1 MERFLSALTA
11 ISIIAALVFAL
22 LAFGGVEP
30 WAYSVVAVLA
40 YTALA
45 AAVAMAIVTRRARA
59 LITPML
65 VPAALALL
73 LIGAQLIEW
82 PVGLLEAV
90 SPRTVEIHRDAAS
103 PAEAGQAASALS
115 PSLYPHATR
124 DALIRLSAYIALF
137 VATCAYVRSRKH
149 IAGLASAIIAIGFAI
164 SLFGIVQNI
173 SGTRK
178 LYWWREM
185 TYGGALF
192 GPFVSRNQF
201 ATYAGV
207 CLFVGLGLLVARGA
221 RAAGSVRRR
230 QKGLRR
236 ALRASDRMTRGRDG
250 VDWAAG
256 QGAWAT
262 AHKESEP
269 TPPKQ
274 LRLRRPDAPSLR
286 DTGMQPKTPRPTG
299 LRLGPASAASGR
311 LTVPD
316 PGTSSSPFL
325 ASIRPEAQRG
335 SRGILSEALSGHAHQ
350 SFLMVYALAVIG
362 AAAIWSLSRGGI
374 LSLLLSF
381 AGVLVALRATG
392 FVRSRLLYVGAVAIA
407 ILGWVTY
414 LGWEPV
420 LSRLSTLERVAR
432 DPLGNWRW
440 MMCSDAVRMGLKFPI
455 TGTGAGTFLSA
466 YPLFRTLPTHSV
478 TVSPHNE
485 YVHVF
490 AESGFTGLAVLL
502 LAMALL
508 YGRVIGGLA
517 RRKNSYM
524 LGFLTGG
531 IGALLMVS
539 FHSMVDFPMRSP
551 AIAATVAVT
560 AALLYR
566 AAAIKS
572 DGKAKSLAHA
582 KPPPA
587 EDRRSTALEPA
598 EALTG

>member
-1 MERFLSALTA
+1 MERSLSALTA
-11 ISIIAALVFAL
+11 VSIIAALVFAV

-65 VPAALALL
+65 LPAVLALL

-90 SPRTVEIHRDAAS
+90 SPRTVEIYQDAAS
-103 PAEAGQAASALS
+103 PAEAGQSASALS

-149 IAGLASAIIAIGFAI
+149 IASLASAIIAIGFAI

-201 ATYAGV
+201 ASYAGV

-236 ALRASDRMTRGRDG
+236 AL
-250 VDWAAG
+250 
-256 QGAWAT
+256 
-262 AHKESEP
+262 
-269 TPPKQ
+269 
-274 LRLRRPDAPSLR
+274 
-286 DTGMQPKTPRPTG
+286 
-299 LRLGPASAASGR
+299 
-311 LTVPD
+311 
-316 PGTSSSPFL
+316 
-325 ASIRPEAQRG
+325 
-335 SRGILSEALSGHAHQ
+335 SGHAHQ

-362 AAAIWSLSRGGI
+362 AAVIWSLSRGGI

-392 FVRSRLLYVGAVAIA
+392 LVRSRLLYVGAVAIA

-420 LSRLSTLERVAR
+420 LNRLSTLERVAR

-455 TGTGAGTFLSA
+455 TGTGAGTFLSV
-466 YPLFRTLPTHSV
+466 YPLYRTLPTHSV

-490 AESGFTGLAVLL
+490 AESGFAGLAVLL

-517 RRKNSYM
+517 RGKNSYM

-551 AIAATVAVT
+551 AIAATV
-560 AALLYR
+560 
-566 AAAIKS
+566 I
-572 DGKAKSLAHA
+572 
-582 KPPPA
+582 
-587 EDRRSTALEPA
+587 
-598 EALTG
+598 